1 MTKKKS
7 NYIFKFFLICV
18 FTTSLYSHSRTAF
31 SRPGTFIRTPSSL
44 VDKNY
49 NRYFNQLLTKLI
61 DKDIEATYKDIKEF
75 FEDIKRRRIHFQS
88 GL

>member
-1 MTKKKS
+1 MIKKKS

-44 VDKNY
+44 VDKNN
-49 NRYFNQLLTKLI
+49 NRYFVGFSNEFVNTKNNVTFQ
-61 DKDIEATYKDIKEF
+61 DKSLFCVQFVFHK
-75 FEDIKRRRIHFQS
+75 
-88 GL
+88 LN